1 MKVITVSANTESEQI
16 MVHWPSGDVTFHGI
30 ESHTELFKFSWW
42 LFKLAWGQ
50 RKQGYYVAFSVDGV
64 DA

>member
-1 MKVITVSANTESEQI
+1 MKVITVSANTESEQV

-30 ESHTELFKFSWW
+30 DTQVGLFKFTCWM
-42 LFKLAWGQ
+42 LKLAWNQ
-50 RKQGYYVAFSVDGV
+50 RKQDYYIAFSVDGV

>member
-1 MKVITVSANTESEQI
+1 MKVITVSVNTESEQV

-30 ESHTELFKFSWW
+30 ESHTE